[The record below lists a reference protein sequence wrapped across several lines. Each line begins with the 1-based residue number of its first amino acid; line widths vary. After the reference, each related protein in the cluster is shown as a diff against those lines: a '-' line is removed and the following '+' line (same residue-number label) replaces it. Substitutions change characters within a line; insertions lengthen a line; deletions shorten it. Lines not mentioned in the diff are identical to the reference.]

1 MLPSVTK
8 IKKTPSPHR
17 RGSQATARSGRH
29 AIEGSRNRISLF
41 GVRSWTLDVLSLE
54 ASAWCLTPDVQGLRF
69 GASCLMFELWCL
81 RFEVSRIET
90 YLQTCNAFLNL
101 PTRRAR

>member
-8 IKKTPSPHR
+8 IKKTPSRHT
-17 RGSQATARSGRH
+17 RGSQPAARSGRH
-29 AIEGSRNRISLF
+29 AIEGSRNQISIF
-41 GVRSWTLDVLSLE
+41 EVRCLTHDVLRLE
-54 ASAWCLTPDVQGLRF
+54 ASVWCLTPDVQGLRF

-90 YLQTCNAFLNL
+90 YLQICNAFLNV
-101 PTRRAR
+101 PTRRTR